1 MPRMNE
7 PIALVYFLHAEDTNL
22 VKIGWTADLDRR
34 FDQLQT
40 ACPHKLR
47 LLGVHIGPRDV
58 ETIYHRD
65 LAPYRQQGEWF
76 FLTREMRRFV
86 IAGLGQHSE
95 SKSYA
100 MSFRFSKL
108 NSPQTIADIDEQ
120 AADIEEWIEK
130 ATAFAGVPGS
140 QRSWLDN
147 VTIDVAGLFEN
158 GIAGL
163 LPGQTN
169 GEDQE
174 WQG

>member
-1 MPRMNE
+1 
-7 PIALVYFLHAEDTNL
+7 LVYFLHAEDTNL

-47 LLGVHIGPRDV
+47 LLGVHIGPREV

-86 IAGLGQHSE
+86 MAGLGQHSE

-100 MSFRFSKL
+100 MSFWYSMTGAK
-108 NSPQTIADIDEQ
+108 TADEIENLS
-120 AADIEEWIEK
+120 ADIEEWQEK
-130 ATAFAGVPGS
+130 ATAFAG
-140 QRSWLDN
+140 SWL
-147 VTIDVAGLFEN
+147 TTKLA
-158 GIAGL
+158 
-163 LPGQTN
+163 
-169 GEDQE
+169 
-174 WQG
+174 